1 MLYLITSENF
11 KNKIMKIR
19 LVKKIMELF
28 NDKVIVGIMFLSI
41 AFLIIIV
48 LGVYI
53 YIVYHS
59 ISIILSTLA
68 LLIATGIEKI
78 CKEIYWK

>member
-1 MLYLITSENF
+1 
-11 KNKIMKIR
+11 MKIR
-19 LVKKIMELF
+19 LAKKIMELF
-28 NDKVIVGIMFLSI
+28 NDKVIVGIMFLSV
-41 AFLIIIV
+41 ALLIVIV

-59 ISIILSTLA
+59 ISIILLILT

-78 CKEIYWK
+78 CKKIY